1 MNTAAATFDPRAR
14 TGGAVCISIGLVLL
28 LALAGAAAAAGH
40 MLTVLA
46 VLVCMVAAVPILV
59 NRGPYDLF
67 APWNY
72 LFYFVILYVFL
83 ERLAGRGATLVLYPP
98 FFACQLALAARRLHD
113 QARGAGWLLLVLVP
127 VLGPL
132 VVAYLLLLRRGT
144 DGENQHGP
152 DPRVVG
158 RDYLSV
164 DAYEPG

>member
-1 MNTAAATFDPRAR
+1 MTFTQRLRAWFGWRGRLRRRRYWLMAFVAAA
-14 TGGAVCISIGLVLL
+14 V
-28 LALAGAAAAAGH
+28 
-40 MLTVLA
+40 
-46 VLVCMVAAVPILV
+46 
-59 NRGPYDLF
+59 
-67 APWNY
+67 
-72 LFYFVILYVFL
+72 FVILYVFL